1 MERHARIT
9 SLSRVTSELRDAQ
22 HEHEHEHEHEVL
34 GSVLYVQSVLA
45 RVEALLG
52 FLREVRRATT

>member
-22 HEHEHEHEHEVL
+22 HEHEHEHEVL